1 MGIQQRSLR
10 ERGAVALEFAIVIP
24 LLALLAFG
32 AIEMGSAWDDS
43 QTVLTSTRTA
53 ARSLA
58 QFGDDPQADRDALLS
73 IEAAY
78 ANSPA
83 SVNAVII
90 YESDDTVNGGAAPDA
105 CMAAAVAATA
115 YTGPENCNVYTAL
128 DYATAI
134 GAGGDASFGCAVGA
148 LDANW
153 CPTTRVRTQA
163 DATYI
168 GVHVVASRTSVTGFE
183 RIPVPTTLDQFSVMR
198 LEPFPT

>member
-1 MGIQQRSLR
+1 MSIAKRSR

-58 QFGDDPQADRDALLS
+58 QFGDDPQADRDAMLS
-73 IEAAY
+73 IEASY

-83 SVNAVII
+83 AVTAVII
-90 YESDDTVNGGAAPDA
+90 YESDDAVNGGAAPDA
-105 CMAAAVAATA
+105 CMTAAVSATA
-115 YTGPENCNVYTAL
+115 YTGPENCNVYTAT

-134 GAGGDASFGCAVGA
+134 GAGGAASFGCAPGA

-163 DATYI
+163 DATFI
-168 GVHVVASRTSVTGFE
+168 GVHVIAARTSVTGFE

>member
-1 MGIQQRSLR
+1 MDIFTQAK

-58 QFGDDPQADRDALLS
+58 QFGDDLQADRDAMLS
-73 IEAAY
+73 VEASY
-78 ANSPA
+78 ANTPA
-83 SVNAVII
+83 TVAAVII
-90 YESDDTVNGGAAPDA
+90 YESDDAVNGGGAPDA
-105 CMAAAVAATA
+105 CMTAAMTVTA
-115 YTGPENCNVYTAL
+115 YAGPENCNVYSAAQF
-128 DYATAI
+128 ATAV
-134 GAGGDASFGCAVGA
+134 GAAGASSFGCGAGA

-153 CPTTRVRTQA
+153 CPTSRVRTQA
-163 DATYI
+163 DATFI
-168 GVHVVASRTSVTGFE
+168 GVHVIATRTSVTGFE